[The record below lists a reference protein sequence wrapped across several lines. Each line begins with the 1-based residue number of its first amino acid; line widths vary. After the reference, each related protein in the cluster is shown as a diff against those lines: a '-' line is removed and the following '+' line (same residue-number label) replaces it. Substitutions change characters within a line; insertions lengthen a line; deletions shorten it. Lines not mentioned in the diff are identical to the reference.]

1 MFRGFSL
8 NRVTGKLAMPVEI
21 INQRMKTKHYFVL
34 FLCCILS
41 FIRGICFGR
50 PAEMLFR
57 ELPDATD
64 KLPQVFPLPSEIK
77 VSEGEFSIDLKTLI
91 LIPQEASGQERFLA
105 GLLSSEFADKYELPV
120 MISKKN
126 SLRDAERFILIGDIT
141 NPLVKSYIDRNRL
154 SGVLESLGEEGYILT
169 VTRTNIVVAS
179 NTSKGA
185 LFGLGSLRQ
194 LIWMNDGSLRVPI
207 VQIKD
212 SPRYPFRGIKMY
224 LPGRENISFFK
235 RFVRDF
241 AAYYKF
247 NTIILE
253 LNANMRL
260 ERHPELNTG
269 AVKFARMLNSS
280 RLDRPPGLHMEYQNS
295 SHQDNADGGILE
307 KDEVA
312 DLVSYMRKFNL
323 EVIPELPSLTHAYY
337 LLAGHEELAENM
349 DQPVPD
355 TYCPLKPG
363 SYDLYFDVLDE
374 YIEVIKPKIIH
385 IGHDEWRMEKDL
397 CELCRG
403 KDYGE
408 LYAADVRKI
417 HEYLTGMSIKVALW
431 GDHLL
436 ESVTEREFQTWKS
449 STGYQYRIPGALRP
463 DQVLNLIP
471 KDILVFNWFWDEPAN
486 DRQVSG
492 FGFRQVYGNL
502 RADIAQWE
510 ERQNIKG
517 LLGGAPSSWA
527 ATTEFNIGK
536 DQLVDLLGCSNLLW
550 SGKSIPV
557 SRLARITDALVSDIN
572 FRFSGK
578 KLPSQ
583 SGSRVTPVDIS
594 PWFNSSLST
603 GIDSLNSKDLLT
615 GNVNAGSRIFKIS
628 PPAAGNLRAAVVS
641 TQTDYRGKA
650 IVEGIKINRDV
661 NSLIFLH
668 ACAREGSNRKAYAAI
683 YNFYDTSELLGWY
696 EVIYEDG
703 LIISI
708 PVRYGVNILDWN
720 LKKRLSGNEKPV
732 IKYNQNQYAYY
743 APSVL
748 CQADGADP
756 VSFFAFEWENPRYG
770 KVIKEINLRSA
781 IFSRN
786 DSNAIILLGLSVAEN
801 TVKNQSKGTERQ

>member
-1 MFRGFSL
+1 MKKHLINILILTGLLISRGTLGASA
-8 NRVTGKLAMPVEI
+8 V
-21 INQRMKTKHYFVL
+21 
-34 FLCCILS
+34 
-41 FIRGICFGR
+41 
-50 PAEMLFR
+50 
-57 ELPDATD
+57 D
-64 KLPQVFPLPSEIK
+64 KNHLIFPLPSDIQ
-77 VSEGEFSIDLKTLI
+77 VSEGNFSIDSKTII
-91 LIPQEASGQERFLA
+91 LIPQRPSGQDRFLA
-105 GLLSSEFADKYELPV
+105 GLISAEFADKYEIPIL
-120 MISKKN
+120 ISSKP
-126 SLRDAERFILIGDIT
+126 SLTVADRFILIGDIT
-141 NPLVKSYIDRNRL
+141 NPLVKSYCDRNRL
-154 SGVLESLGEEGYILT
+154 SGELKTLGEEGYILS
-169 VTRTNIVVAS
+169 VTSTGIVVAS
-179 NTSKGA
+179 NNPKGA

-194 LIWMNDGSLRVPI
+194 LIRINDGSLQVPL
-207 VQIKD
+207 VQVKD
-212 SPRYPFRGIKMY
+212 SPRYPFRGIKLY
-224 LPGRENISFFK
+224 LPGRENITFFK

-269 AVKFARMLNSS
+269 AVKFARMLNFS

-307 KDEVA
+307 KEEVA
-312 DLVSYMRKFNL
+312 DLVKYMRQFNM

-337 LLAGHEELAENM
+337 LLAGHEDLAENM

-374 YIEVIKPKIIH
+374 YIEVIQPKTIH

-417 HEYLTGMSIKVALW
+417 HEYLAGKGIKIALW

-436 ESVTEREFQTWKS
+436 ESVTEKEFQTWKS
-449 STGYQYRIPGALRP
+449 SAGYQYRIPGALRP
-463 DQVLNLIP
+463 DQVLKLIP

-486 DRQVSG
+486 DRQVSE

-502 RADIAQWE
+502 RADIGQWE
-510 ERQNIKG
+510 ERQNTKG

-527 ATTEFNIGK
+527 ATTEFNFGK
-536 DQLVDLLGCSNLLW
+536 DQLVDFLGCSNLLW

-557 SRLARITDALVSDIN
+557 SQLAQITDVLVSDIN
-572 FRFSGK
+572 LRFSGK
-578 KLPSQ
+578 KLPSFT
-583 SGSRVTPVDIS
+583 GSRVTPVDIS
-594 PWFNSSLST
+594 PWFNSSLSN
-603 GIDSLNSKDLLT
+603 GIESLNSKDLLV
-615 GNVNAGSRIFKIS
+615 GEVSAGSRIFKLNTPS
-628 PPAAGNLRAAVVS
+628 ADNMKAAVVY
-641 TQTDYRGKA
+641 TQKNHSGKET
-650 IVEGIKINRDV
+650 VSGIKINRDV

-668 ACAREGSNRKAYAAI
+668 ACAREGSNQKAYAAI
-683 YNFYDTSELLGWY
+683 YNFYDTSGLLGWY
-696 EVIYEDG
+696 EVIYDDG
-703 LIISI
+703 LVISI

-720 LKKRLSGNEKPV
+720 WLKRLSGNEKPKV
-732 IKYNQNQYAYY
+732 KYNQNQYAYS

-748 CQADGADP
+748 CSADGADP

-770 KVIKEINLRSA
+770 RVIKEINLKAAGLSA
-781 IFSRN
+781 N
-786 DSNAIILLGLSVAEN
+786 NTNAIILLGLSIAEN
-801 TVKNQSKGTERQ
+801 TVKIQSKGTERQ